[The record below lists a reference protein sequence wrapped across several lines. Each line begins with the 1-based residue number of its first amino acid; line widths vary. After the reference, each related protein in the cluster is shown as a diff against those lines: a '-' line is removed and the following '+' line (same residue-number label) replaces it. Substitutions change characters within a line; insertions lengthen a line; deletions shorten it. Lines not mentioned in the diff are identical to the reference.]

1 MPQLLLASEAKQSLS
16 DYISQHKD
24 VMKGK
29 FLAIIYV
36 GDDLASASYVRMKK
50 QFGEQYNIKT
60 RVYGQSEEQ
69 TLETLT
75 DLIHDLNTDD
85 RCAGIM
91 IQLPL
96 PAHLQPHATK
106 LCSLISPQKDVDGL
120 GGQLLGLSTIGA
132 LDIRPATP

>member
-1 MPQLLLASEAKQSLS
+1 MVQLLLASEAKQSLS
-16 DYISQHKD
+16 DYISRHSD
-24 VMKGK
+24 ILADK

-36 GDDLASASYVRMKK
+36 GDNSSSASYVRMKK
-50 QFGEQYNIKT
+50 KFGEKHGIET
-60 RVYGQSEEQ
+60 RIYGQEEEQ

-96 PAHLQPHATK
+96 PSHLQPYATK

-120 GGQLLGLSTIGA
+120 GGQLLGLSTIGVR
-132 LDIRPATP
+132 DVRPATP